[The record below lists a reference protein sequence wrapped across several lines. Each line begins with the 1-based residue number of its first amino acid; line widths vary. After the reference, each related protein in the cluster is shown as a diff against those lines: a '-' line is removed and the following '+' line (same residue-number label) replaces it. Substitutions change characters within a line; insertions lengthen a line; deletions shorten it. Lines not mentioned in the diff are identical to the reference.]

1 MSVHVL
7 NRLAYGARPGDVEEV
22 RGLAVE
28 KWMRLQLHPDGHS
41 L

>member
-1 MSVHVL
+1 
-7 NRLAYGARPGDVEEV
+7 VEEV